1 MHWMNTHEPEVP
13 GATSAP
19 AGLLATLGRFVYATP
34 VERIPTTIMLKAKI
48 CLLHNL
54 GVAIAGRAAER
65 YAWRLVRRRYSAA
78 QEATLIYDCSRAD
91 AEGAA
96 LANAVLIHART
107 QDDAHTPSSTHP
119 GATVTPAALAV
130 AEAEGRSGAEFLAA
144 LVLGYEM
151 QGRIGRDYDTIT
163 TPRGFRATT
172 IFGVF
177 GAAAAS
183 ARLMRLTAAQTTS
196 ALAFAANLA
205 SGLGRTWIEGTDEW
219 RFQVGI
225 AARNGVLAARIA
237 AESPST
243 ASLTLE
249 GGAGFYAAFGGT
261 AEHAPA
267 AIEGL
272 GGRWV
277 LDEVTLKP
285 YPVCAIHQAPVR
297 LAIDIAAEAD
307 LRPQDISEVVL
318 ELNPY
323 EARFPGI
330 DYAGPFAQQGATL
343 MSAQFCLAT
352 ALVHR
357 GVTLRAM
364 LEFDDACVNTLL
376 ARVRIVANEALPI
389 QMSRVTVTT
398 VGGARHQRAGGATP
412 AASHPD
418 FDETAQW
425 LQALLA
431 REGGDATVAQRLA
444 ATIHELEHE
453 PDLRRLVECFAS

>member
-1 MHWMNTHEPEVP
+1 MHEPEVP
-13 GATSAP
+13 CAASAP
-19 AGLLATLGRFVYATP
+19 AGLLATLGRFVQATP
-34 VERIPTTIMLKAKI
+34 IERIPAAVLLKAKI

-78 QEATLIYDCSRAD
+78 QESTLIYDGSRVD

-96 LANAVLIHART
+96 LANAALIHART

-144 LVLGYEM
+144 LALGYET

-183 ARLMRLTAAQTTS
+183 ARLMRLTDAQTAG

-205 SGLGRTWIEGTDEW
+205 GGLGRTWIEGTDEW

-237 AESPST
+237 AEGPST

-249 GGAGFYAAFGGT
+249 GAAGFYAAFGGT

-267 AIEGL
+267 VIDGL
-272 GGRWV
+272 CESWL

-307 LRPQDISEVVL
+307 LRPHDIAEVVL

-323 EARFPGI
+323 EARFPGV

-352 ALVHR
+352 AFVHR
-357 GVTLRAM
+357 AVTLRAM
-364 LEFDDACVNTLL
+364 LEFDDACVNALL

-398 VGGARHQRAGGATP
+398 MAGVRHQREGGAAA
-412 AASHPD
+412 AASRPD
-418 FDETAQW
+418 FDQTAQW
-425 LQALLA
+425 TQALLA
-431 REGGDATVAQRLA
+431 REGGDVTVIERLA
-444 ATIHELEHE
+444 ATIRDLEHE
-453 PDLRRLVECFAS
+453 PDLRGLVGCFAP

>member
-1 MHWMNTHEPEVP
+1 MNTHEPDVT
-13 GATSAP
+13 GALSAP
-19 AGLLATLGRFVYATP
+19 AGVLATLGRFVQATAI
-34 VERIPTTIMLKAKI
+34 ERIPAAVLLKTKI

-65 YAWRLVRRRYSAA
+65 YAWRLARRHYGAA
-78 QEATLIYDCSRAD
+78 QEATLIYDCSRVD

-107 QDDAHTPSSTHP
+107 QDDAHTPSSAHP

-130 AEAEGRSGAEFLAA
+130 AESEGRSGAEFLAA
-144 LVLGYEM
+144 LALGYET

-183 ARLMRLTAAQTTS
+183 ARLMHLTDAQTTS

-205 SGLGRTWIEGTDEW
+205 SGLGRTWVEGTDEW

-237 AESPST
+237 AEGPST
-243 ASLTLE
+243 AILTLE
-249 GGAGFYAAFGGT
+249 GSAGFFAAFGGT
-261 AEHAPA
+261 VEHAPA
-267 AIEGL
+267 VVEEL
-272 GGRWV
+272 GERWL

-285 YPVCAIHQAPVR
+285 YPVCAIHQAPVQ
-297 LAIDIAAEAD
+297 LAIEIAADAN
-307 LRPQDISEVVL
+307 LRPHDISEVVL

-323 EARFPGI
+323 EARFPGV
-330 DYAGPFAQQGATL
+330 DCAGPFAQQGATL

-357 GVTLRAM
+357 GVTLHSM
-364 LEFDDACVNTLL
+364 LEFNDASVNALL
-376 ARVRIVANEALPI
+376 QRVRIVANEALPI

-398 VGGARHQRAGGATP
+398 ITGVRHQRVSSATP
-412 AASHPD
+412 VASRPN

-425 LQALLA
+425 TQALLT
-431 REGGDATVAQRLA
+431 REGGDAAVAQRLA
-444 ATIHELEHE
+444 ATIRDLEHA
-453 PDLRRLVECFAS
+453 PDLRTLVGCFAL